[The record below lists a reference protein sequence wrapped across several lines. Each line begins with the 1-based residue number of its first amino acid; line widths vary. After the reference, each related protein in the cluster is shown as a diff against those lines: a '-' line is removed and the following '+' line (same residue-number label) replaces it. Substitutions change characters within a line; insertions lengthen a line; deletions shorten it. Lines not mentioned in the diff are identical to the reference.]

1 MSITTRSRSWLR
13 YLEESSWER
22 GHPCPH
28 ECGARKEFASLRK
41 RAGWEAR
48 VPTMIPLKPLNHDAI
63 PAALEKANKY
73 RLLNE
78 PGAAESIYLDILAV
92 DPDNQEALKNI
103 VLAMSDRFG
112 KDYAVGDTHIN
123 DFVAKLTDPYQKAY
137 YTGIVYER
145 RAKATLNKGGL
156 QAYELFTT
164 AMEWFEKAEAIR
176 PAGNDDAI
184 LRWNG
189 CARIINRNK
198 LRPHVM
204 SAGDTLE

>member
-1 MSITTRSRSWLR
+1 
-13 YLEESSWER
+13 
-22 GHPCPH
+22 
-28 ECGARKEFASLRK
+28 
-41 RAGWEAR
+41 
-48 VPTMIPLKPLNHDAI
+48 MIELKPLSRDAVG
-63 PAALEKANKY
+63 AALEKANRY

-92 DPDNQEALKNI
+92 EPDNQEALKNI
-103 VLAMSDRFG
+103 VLAMSDRFS

-123 DFVAKLTDPYQKAY
+123 DFVAKLTDQYQKAY

-145 RAKATLNKGGL
+145 RAKATLEKGGL
-156 QAYELFTT
+156 QAYELFMQ

-176 PAGNDDAI
+176 PTGNDDAI

-198 LRPHVM
+198 LEPHVM

>member
-1 MSITTRSRSWLR
+1 MFS
-13 YLEESSWER
+13 
-22 GHPCPH
+22 
-28 ECGARKEFASLRK
+28 
-41 RAGWEAR
+41 
-48 VPTMIPLKPLNHDAI
+48 LKPLHHEAVT
-63 PAALEKANKY
+63 AALEKANRY

-78 PGAAESIYLDILAV
+78 PSAAESIYLDILAIE
-92 DPDNQEALKNI
+92 PDNQEAIRNI

-123 DFVAKLTDPYQKAY
+123 DYVAKIADEYERTY

-145 RAKATLNKGGL
+145 RAKATLAKGGL

-184 LRWNG
+184 LRWNL

-198 LRPHVM
+198 LEPHVM
-204 SAGDTLE
+204 GATDTLE